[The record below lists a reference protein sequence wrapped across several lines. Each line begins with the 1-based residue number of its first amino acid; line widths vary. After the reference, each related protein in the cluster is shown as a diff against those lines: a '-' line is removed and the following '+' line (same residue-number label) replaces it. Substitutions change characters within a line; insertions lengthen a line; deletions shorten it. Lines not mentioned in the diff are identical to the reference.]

1 MESCTDDGDGLV
13 SSETHSQM
21 DTDTDL

>member
-1 MESCTDDGDGLV
+1 MDSCTDDGDGLV